1 MANKVI
7 VMEDKSEIQ
16 AARVQVAT
24 SAFTVRA
31 AETNYKIKVVF
42 LEMKPT

>member
-1 MANKVI
+1 MANKVS
-7 VMEDKSEIQ
+7 VMEDKTEIE

-24 SAFTVRA
+24 SAVSVRA
-31 AETNYKIKVVF
+31 AETNYKIKVAF